1 MKIKVCGMT
10 QKVQIEILD
19 QETNIDFLGFI
30 FYENSPRFYNTKPT
44 TVFNKKKVGVFV
56 NESEEFIN
64 KTAENHQL
72 EFIQLHG
79 SESPEVCE
87 RLGEK
92 FKTIKAVGIH
102 SKNDFLELKSYEN
115 KIDYFL
121 FDTKTSKHG
130 GSGEKFNWDL
140 LEEYSLNTPFFL
152 SGGISIEDLEKIKEI
167 KHPKIYGVDIN
178 SKFEMA
184 PGIKNIEKINAF
196 IKHLKQ

>member
-1 MKIKVCGMT
+1 MKIKVCGVT
-10 QKVQIEILD
+10 QKDQIEILD
-19 QETNIDFLGFI
+19 QESSIYLIGFI
-30 FYENSPRFYNTKPT
+30 FFENSPRYYNTKPT
-44 TVFNKKKVGVFV
+44 SVFNKKKVGVFV
-56 NESEEFIN
+56 NESEEFII

-79 SESPEVCE
+79 SECPETCE
-87 RLGEK
+87 RLREN
-92 FKTIKAVGIH
+92 FKVLKAVGIH
-102 SKNDFLELKSYEN
+102 SKADFLKLKDYEN
-115 KIDYFL
+115 SVDYFL
-121 FDTKTSKHG
+121 FDTKTIKHG

-140 LEEYSLNTPFFL
+140 LNEYSLNIPFFL
-152 SGGISIEDLEKIKEI
+152 SGGISIEDVQIIKDL

>member
-56 NESEEFIN
+56 NANEEFIY

-72 EFIQLHG
+72 EFLQLHG

-178 SKFEMA
+178 SKFEIA
-184 PGIKNIEKINAF
+184 PCIKNLEKVKTF
-196 IKHLKQ
+196 IDRLKQ

>member
-10 QKVQIEILD
+10 HKEQIEILD
-19 QETNIDFLGFI
+19 QESSIDLIGFI
-30 FYENSPRFYNTKPT
+30 FFENSPRYYNTKPT
-44 TVFNKKKVGVFV
+44 SVFNKKKVGVFV

-79 SESPEVCE
+79 SERPETCE
-87 RLGEK
+87 RLRK
-92 FKTIKAVGIH
+92 NFKVLKAVGIH
-102 SKNDFLELKSYEN
+102 SKADFLELTGYEN
-115 KIDYFL
+115 SVDYFL
-121 FDTKTSKHG
+121 FDTKTIKHG

-140 LEEYSLNTPFFL
+140 LNEYSLNTPFFL
-152 SGGISIEDLEKIKEI
+152 SGGISIEDVQIIKDL

>member
-56 NESEEFIN
+56 NANEEFIY

-72 EFIQLHG
+72 EFLQLHG
-79 SESPEVCE
+79 SESPETCV
-87 RLGEK
+87 RLREN

-102 SKNDFLELKSYEN
+102 SKTDFLELKSYEN

-140 LEEYSLNTPFFL
+140 LNEYSLNTPFFL
-152 SGGISIEDLEKIKEI
+152 SGGISLEDVQIIKDL

-184 PGIKNIEKINAF
+184 PGIKNIEKINSF
-196 IKHLKQ
+196 TKHLKQ